1 MTTMNPR
8 VWAVVLGWDHVE
20 DTLECLESLRRSENI
35 ALQPLYVDNGS
46 NPDTVARV
54 VEACPDTIVIRH
66 PQNVG
71 VSRGFNGGLAFA
83 LQRGAEFVFMAN
95 NDTIMQPDTLCRL
108 IAAADAEPQAGI
120 LVPKIYYHGAPGVL
134 WSAGARFRRVPPVVV
149 MQKTS
154 GPDDGRYDRQTNLE
168 FTTLCTVL
176 VRGQALRAAGLMNP
190 NFIVYC
196 EDYELAQRVRDA
208 GYTIR
213 LVPQARTLHKVERV
227 TREGSSKPGFWKM
240 YGRSEAIFARL
251 LPQHRLLT
259 GPLHR
264 LYLQGRCLYE
274 GGRMGF
280 ANFRQGWR
288 EGCALPLRPPAR
300 WDGESV
306 DPVEIV
312 RDL

>member
-1 MTTMNPR
+1 MNPGEPR

-20 DTLECLESLRRSENI
+20 DTLECLESLRRTEGV
-35 ALQPLYVDNGS
+35 AVRLLYVDNGS
-46 NPDTVARV
+46 KPETAARV
-54 VEACPDTIVIRH
+54 LDECPDTLVIRH
-66 PQNVG
+66 PRNVG

-83 LQRGAEFVFMAN
+83 LQRDAEFVFMAN
-95 NDTIMQPDTLCRL
+95 NDTIMTPQTLGQL
-108 IAAADAEPQAGI
+108 LAAADAEPGAGI
-120 LVPKIYYHGAPGVL
+120 LVPKIYYHGAPDVV
-134 WSAGARFRRVPPVVV
+134 WSAGARFRRFPPVVV

-154 GPDDGRYDRQTNLE
+154 GPDDGRYDHGTELE

-176 VRGQALRAAGLMNP
+176 VRGQALRDAGLMNP

-208 GYTIR
+208 GYGIR
-213 LVPQARTLHKVERV
+213 LVPEARTLHKVERV

-274 GGRMGF
+274 GGRMGLT
-280 ANFRQGWR
+280 NFRQGWR
-288 EGCALPLRPPAR
+288 EGSAMPLRPPAR